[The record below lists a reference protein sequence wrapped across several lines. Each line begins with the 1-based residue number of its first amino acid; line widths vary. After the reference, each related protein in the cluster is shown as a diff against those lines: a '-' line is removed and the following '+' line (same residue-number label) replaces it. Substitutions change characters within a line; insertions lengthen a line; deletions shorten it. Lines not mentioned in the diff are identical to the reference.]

1 VQSADPRLGMQ
12 LDRERVRD
20 DVQRRA
26 VSRKFVIYRMVLF
39 LRISIVSGGS
49 NVRTSQR
56 PLRTSGVSSMVLFD
70 MTCNNSMTILATPAS
85 AAPVPC
91 APDRV
96 GEERFD
102 DQALAER
109 CAS

>member
-1 VQSADPRLGMQ
+1 
-12 LDRERVRD
+12 
-20 DVQRRA
+20 
-26 VSRKFVIYRMVLF
+26 MVL
-39 LRISIVSGGS
+39 L
-49 NVRTSQR
+49 
-56 PLRTSGVSSMVLFD
+56 D
-70 MTCNNSMTILATPAS
+70 MTYSNSMTILATPAH

-91 APDRV
+91 AHNRV

>member
-1 VQSADPRLGMQ
+1 
-12 LDRERVRD
+12 
-20 DVQRRA
+20 
-26 VSRKFVIYRMVLF
+26 
-39 LRISIVSGGS
+39 
-49 NVRTSQR
+49 
-56 PLRTSGVSSMVLFD
+56 MVLFD
-70 MTCNNSMTILATPAS
+70 MTCNNSMTILATPAH

-91 APDRV
+91 AHNRA